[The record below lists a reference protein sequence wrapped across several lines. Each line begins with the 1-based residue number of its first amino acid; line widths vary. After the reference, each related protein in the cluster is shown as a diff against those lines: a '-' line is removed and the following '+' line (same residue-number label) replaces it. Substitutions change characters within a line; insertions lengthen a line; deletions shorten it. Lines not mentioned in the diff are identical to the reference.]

1 MKIFERFKIWF
12 GIRGASRKLHK
23 VKTQIDVLE
32 ARRVASM
39 AELENRQR
47 ELERLRDRMDADL
60 DEARK
65 IHMRMEFA
73 LEEERERVKVL
84 ETTIE
89 TLVASHKLLIERYD
103 AETAV
108 ESRRRAAMSVGE

>member
-1 MKIFERFKIWF
+1 MRIFERFKLWF

-23 VKTQIDVLE
+23 VDAKIDALSQ
-32 ARRVASM
+32 RRVTSM

-73 LEEERERVKVL
+73 LEEATAIAQDAKALFSSERGNQPSL
-84 ETTIE
+84 AYIQ
-89 TLVASHKLLIERYD
+89 A
-103 AETAV
+103 
-108 ESRRRAAMSVGE
+108 